1 MEKKEPYASK
11 EEFNQRVVH
20 YPDVPLVELAPG
32 SNSHLVSAV
41 NMTVSF
47 ITIEP
52 NKYFPPHHHE
62 AEQIVV
68 VLDGECDQIV
78 DGKLYPLKKGDVI
91 IIPSNVDHG
100 DYVYDKGLKAI
111 EIFSPA
117 REDLAARLKKA
128 LAS

>member
-32 SNSHLVSAV
+32 SNSHLVSAA

-47 ITIEP
+47 ITIDP

-91 IIPSNVDHG
+91 TIPSNVPHG

-111 EIFSPA
+111 EIFAPA